1 MTPANQPTN
10 NRTLE
15 GVLSYFPA
23 PLRGILGR
31 LPAYLWRELEEIRL
45 RVGQPLILGA
55 ACGEIML
62 DADGRTVPEPRQ
74 AYRVG
79 EDDVARTVELVT
91 GSSLYAVED
100 ELRQGFVTV
109 PGGHRVGLAGR
120 VVTDGGVVR
129 TMKHLSRVNFRISR
143 EVPGAADRVLSG
155 LVCGARAVHNTLI
168 ISPPGCGKTTLLRD
182 LVRQLSA
189 GVPRLGFAGL
199 KVGVVDERSE
209 IAGCYRGV
217 PQLDV
222 GPRTDVLD
230 GCPKA
235 EGMMMLLR
243 AFSPNVIATD
253 ELGRRED
260 VAAVEEMLNAGV
272 KILATAHA
280 ASLEELRGRPVLR
293 YILRRRI
300 IERFVILEYGRGP
313 GVLKAVVDGHTH
325 RVVEG
330 SSCLK

>member
-1 MTPANQPTN
+1 MPASQSGG
-10 NRTLE
+10 RTHGE
-15 GVLSYFPA
+15 VLGYFPA
-23 PLRGILGR
+23 LIRSILER
-31 LPAYLWRELEEIRL
+31 LPPSLWSELEEIRL
-45 RVGQPLILGA
+45 RVGKPLVLGSA
-55 ACGEIML
+55 RGEIMVGG
-62 DADGRTVPEPRQ
+62 DGRAVAEPHQ

-120 VVTDGGVVR
+120 VVTDGGAVR
-129 TMKHLSRVNFRISR
+129 TMKHLSGVNFRISR
-143 EVPGAADRVLSG
+143 EVPGAADRVLPW
-155 LVCGARAVHNTLI
+155 LVHGSRAAYNTLI

-182 LVRQLSA
+182 LVRQFSA

-199 KVGVVDERSE
+199 TVGVVDERSE

-243 AFSPNVIATD
+243 AFSPDVIATD
-253 ELGRRED
+253 EIGRRED
-260 VAAVEEMLNAGV
+260 VTALEEMLNAGV

-280 ASLEELRGRPVLR
+280 ASLDELRGRPVLR

-300 IERFVILEYGRGP
+300 IERFVILEYARGP
-313 GVLKAVVDGHTH
+313 GALKAIIDGHTQ
-325 RVVEG
+325 RPMGVSAC
-330 SSCLK
+330 SS